1 MAGPLKLTGEYD
13 LQEMSS
19 SEQDY
24 IEHVILTD
32 FASADTGVGT
42 VSVNPAS
49 TAGLTLIGSFTDSIH
64 PNAVGSH
71 PVGTTYNTTVYNFY
85 QDRQT
90 ASENLTRPLEFD
102 GTDVI
107 EQDDTKLNAGV
118 IDGTQDNLAAGGIG
132 AYALQP
138 SAPAGGTWVQKATI
152 TDTVNGGSTT
162 TTYLWRKTAAASTP
176 TTVRPMK
183 WDGVNAIQEMT
194 DAEIETL
201 TARFRNRVAV
211 GIGQYALSTS
221 APVSGGTWVSSGS
234 AVSDTRR
241 TLANQNYSSVY
252 TQNFARNFTGYYI
265 RYYSG
270 RNAGTYT
277 RNFTGYF
284 TGYYTGYFTGLT
296 VQSATETN
304 ENKTLWVRTA

>member
-1 MAGPLKLTGEYD
+1 MAGPLKLTGTND
-13 LQEMSS
+13 LQEMTSA
-19 SEQDY
+19 EQDY
-24 IEHVILTD
+24 IEHVILAD
-32 FASADTGVGT
+32 FAGSDTGVGT

-49 TAGLTLIGSFTDSIH
+49 TTGLTLIGSFTDSIH

-85 QDRQT
+85 QDRQS
-90 ASENLTRPLEFD
+90 ASESLTRPLEWD

-107 EQDDTKLNAGV
+107 EQNDTKLNAGV
-118 IDGTQDNLAAGGIG
+118 IDGTQDNLVAGGLG
-132 AYALQP
+132 AYALQA
-138 SAPAGGTWVQKATI
+138 SAPAGGTWTQKATI
-152 TDTVNGGSTT
+152 TDTVNGGTTT

-194 DAEIETL
+194 DGEIQSL

-211 GIGQYALSTS
+211 GIGQYEISTN
-221 APVSGGTWVSSGS
+221 APTSGGTWVSSGS
-234 AVSDTRR
+234 AFSDTRR
-241 TLANQNYSSVY
+241 TLSNVNYSNTFSR
-252 TQNFARNFTGYYI
+252 TFARNFTGSYI

-270 RNAGTYT
+270 VNYGTYS

-304 ENKTLWVRTA
+304 ETKTLWVRTA